1 MERFA
6 RGARSG
12 GRDDL
17 SVTRVEDLPDMVFT
31 ANAALIHGER
41 AVMAIFAIP
50 SGKGKS
56 PMTKLGCSAPGFR
69 SEHVPA
75 DLHFEGAGD
84 ALFCGD
90 TLFAGYRIRSAG
102 PRASADRRDAGLPSD
117 SARAGRPVLLPPRHL
132 LLPAGGRRGGLFS
145 TGIRQYGR
153 DALKAHIPRLIEA
166 SEDEA
171 RHFACNAVVVGRPCH
186 ERRQPEA
193 ARPNLRAAG
202 SSRARRRWGNSSK
215 PAGAR
220 SV

>member
-1 MERFA
+1 MNEA
-6 RGARSG
+6 WLLGA
-12 GRDDL
+12 
-17 SVTRVEDLPDMVFT
+17 
-31 ANAALIHGER
+31 
-41 AVMAIFAIP
+41 
-50 SGKGKS
+50 
-56 PMTKLGCSAPGFR
+56 GFQI
-69 SEHVPA
+69 EHVPA

-84 ALFCGD
+84 ALSVATRSSPATG
-90 TLFAGYRIRSAG
+90 FASGR

-132 LLPAGGRRGGLFS
+132 LLPAGGRRGVYFPPAFD
-145 TGIRQYGR
+145 QYGR

-171 RHFACNAVVVGRPCH
+171 RAFCLHAVVVGRTVVTNAGSPKLH
-186 ERRQPEA
+186 A
-193 ARPNLRAAG
+193 DLRPRG